1 MKVIESAQDL
11 HDSLLDAGDK
21 LVIVDL
27 DVEAAGSFLHPK
39 ICQFAVMNRGFTGER
54 MAACAASAAPM
65 QLSRNLKMHW
75 PSTARIGAAL
85 GLEESEL
92 LALAANQD
100 LYFNYTRKP
109 VLVPSLDDDSED
121 KALITA
127 GG

>member
-27 DVEAAGSFLHPK
+27 DVEAAGSST
-39 ICQFAVMNRGFTGER
+39 QR
-54 MAACAASAAPM
+54 
-65 QLSRNLKMHW
+65 SRNLKMHW

-109 VLVPSLDDDSED
+109 VLVPSLDDVADRAPASPIYLAIPAAPYMLIQDSED

>member
-39 ICQFAVMNRGFTGER
+39 IQKF
-54 MAACAASAAPM
+54 
-65 QLSRNLKMHW
+65 KD
-75 PSTARIGAAL
+75 
-85 GLEESEL
+85 
-92 LALAANQD
+92 ALAKHSTDRCSLGPGGIGANQD

-109 VLVPSLDDDSED
+109 VLVPSLDDVADRAPASPIYLAIPAAPYMLIQDSED